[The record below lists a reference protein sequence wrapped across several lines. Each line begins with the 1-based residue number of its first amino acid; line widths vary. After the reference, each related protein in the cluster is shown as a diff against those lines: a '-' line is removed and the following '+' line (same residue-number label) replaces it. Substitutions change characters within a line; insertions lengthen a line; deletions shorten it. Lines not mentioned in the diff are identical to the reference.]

1 MMSIIRI
8 ELTSIQLDIQSM
20 SLSRA
25 TLVTHFLTPNDAIA
39 NKQQEGKR
47 NIL

>member
-1 MMSIIRI
+1 MMSTIRV

-25 TLVTHFLTPNDAIA
+25 TLVTRFLTPYDAIA
-39 NKQQEGKR
+39 YKQQEGKR